1 MQGDRFTLE
10 DYFDEGTAI
19 IDTSK
24 SDRVE
29 RIVITLPVYIW
40 ALQSLVDLMNE
51 LDRKAK
57 ANA

>member
-1 MQGDRFTLE
+1 MTDRFTLE

-24 SDRVE
+24 SEPVE

-51 LDRKAK
+51 LDQAAK
-57 ANA
+57 GK

>member
-1 MQGDRFTLE
+1 MTDRFTLE
-10 DYFDEGTAI
+10 DYFDDGTAI

-40 ALQSLVDLMNE
+40 ALEPLVNLMNE
-51 LDRKAK
+51 LDRAAVKTE
-57 ANA
+57 